1 MPKMIDKIKSQ
12 PLFFTYIF
20 LLFCLIIIVS
30 FSCSR
35 SEKEKKQ
42 AAVFLSQREKK
53 EVLENI
59 AKLTE
64 EIGNKEHENL
74 YAERGSQYIKLWRY
88 FDALKDFE
96 RAIYL
101 DPINLRAIKKIAAI
115 YFDFG
120 DDDNAMKYYGRM
132 FRTLNFSMNFVN
144 DNEMRKEMEKDA
156 EFAKNRIGV
165 LERIIAKREKEKDLT
180 ASYLRKQG
188 NLRADVENG
197 KGVMLYPEGVRFEG
211 MFENGIIKGEGKFIY
226 PDGAE
231 LEGVF
236 DGFVPV
242 SIKKATCNGKETEY
256 LLYRN
261 NFGEWDLPFMNCPIK

>member
-1 MPKMIDKIKSQ
+1 MKRIC
-12 PLFFTYIF
+12 FF
-20 LLFCLIIIVS
+20 LLFCLIAAAT
-30 FSCSR
+30 FSCNK
-35 SEKEKKQ
+35 SEKERKQ
-42 AAVFLSQREKK
+42 AAVFLNQREKK
-53 EVLENI
+53 EILENI

-64 EIGNKEHENL
+64 EIAKKEHEDL

-256 LLYRN
+256 LIHRN
-261 NFGEWDLPFMNCPIK
+261 NFGEWDVPFMNCPIR

>member
-1 MPKMIDKIKSQ
+1 MKRIC
-12 PLFFTYIF
+12 FF
-20 LLFCLIIIVS
+20 LLFCLIAAAT
-30 FSCSR
+30 FSCNK
-35 SEKEKKQ
+35 SEKERKQ

-64 EIGNKEHENL
+64 EIAKKEHEDL

-120 DDDNAMKYYGRM
+120 DDEKSLKYYNDMVM
-132 FRTLNFSMNFVN
+132 FLNLLKESAN
-144 DNEMRKEMEKDA
+144 DNEMRKEIEKDV
-156 EFAKNRIGV
+156 EFAKNKIGV
-165 LERIIAKREKEKDLT
+165 LERIIAKKEKEKDRT
-180 ASYLRKQG
+180 GGDLRKQG

-197 KGVMLYPEGVRFEG
+197 KGVLLCPDGARFEG
-211 MFENGIIKGEGKFIY
+211 MFENGMIKGEGKFIY

-231 LEGVF
+231 LEGIF
-236 DGFVPV
+236 DGFVPL
-242 SIKKATCNGKETEY
+242 SIKKATCSGKETEY

-261 NFGEWDLPFMNCPIK
+261 NFGEWDLPFMNCPIR

>member
-1 MPKMIDKIKSQ
+1 MIAVTAI
-12 PLFFTYIF
+12 
-20 LLFCLIIIVS
+20 
-30 FSCSR
+30 SCNK
-35 SEKEKKQ
+35 SEKERKQ

-64 EIGNKEHENL
+64 EIAKKEHEDL

-88 FDALKDFE
+88 FDALEDFK

-120 DDDNAMKYYGRM
+120 DDENSLKYYNDM
-132 FRTLNFSMNFVN
+132 VQFLNLFKDSVK
-144 DNEMRKEMEKDA
+144 DSEMLKEMEKDA

-165 LERIIAKREKEKDLT
+165 LERIIAKREKDLT

-188 NLRADVENG
+188 NLRSDVENG
-197 KGVMLYPEGVRFEG
+197 KGVMLCPDGVRFEG
-211 MFENGIIKGEGKFIY
+211 MFENGMIKGEGKFIY

-242 SIKKATCNGKETEY
+242 SIKKATCSGKETEY

-261 NFGEWDLPFMNCPIK
+261 NFGEWDLPFMNCPIR

>member
-1 MPKMIDKIKSQ
+1 MKR
-12 PLFFTYIF
+12 LYFF
-20 LLFCLIIIVS
+20 LLFCLIIIAGL
-30 FSCSR
+30 SCSR
-35 SEKEKKQ
+35 SEKERKQ
-42 AAVFLSQREKK
+42 AAVFLSQRDKK

-64 EIGNKEHENL
+64 EIAKKEDEDL

-88 FDALKDFE
+88 FDALEDFK
-96 RAIYL
+96 RAVYL

-120 DDDNAMKYYGRM
+120 DDEKSLKYYNDM
-132 FRTLNFSMNFVN
+132 VKFLNLFKDLVKDS
-144 DNEMRKEMEKDA
+144 EMRKEMEKDA

-165 LERIIAKREKEKDLT
+165 LERIIAKKEKEKDRT
-180 ASYLRKQG
+180 GGDLRKQG

-197 KGVMLYPEGVRFEG
+197 KGVLLFPDGARFEG
-211 MFENGIIKGEGKFIY
+211 MFENGMIKGEGKFIY

-231 LEGVF
+231 LEGIF
-236 DGFVPV
+236 DGFVPL
-242 SIKKATCNGKETEY
+242 SIKKATCSGKETEY

-261 NFGEWDLPFMNCPIK
+261 NFGEWDLPFMNCPIR

>member
-1 MPKMIDKIKSQ
+1 MRRIC
-12 PLFFTYIF
+12 FF
-20 LLFCLIIIVS
+20 LLFCLIFTAIL
-30 FSCSR
+30 SCNKT
-35 SEKEKKQ
+35 EKEKKQ
-42 AAVFLSQREKK
+42 AAVFLNQREKK

-64 EIGNKEHENL
+64 EIAKKEHENL

-88 FDALKDFE
+88 FDALDDFK

-101 DPINLRAIKKIAAI
+101 DPMNLRAIKKIAAV
-115 YFDFG
+115 YFVLG
-120 DDDNAMKYYGRM
+120 DDDNAMKYYGSM

-144 DNEMRKEMEKDA
+144 DNEVRKEMEKDA

>member
-1 MPKMIDKIKSQ
+1 MRRIC
-12 PLFFTYIF
+12 FF
-20 LLFCLIIIVS
+20 LLFCLIFTAIL
-30 FSCSR
+30 SCNKT
-35 SEKEKKQ
+35 EKEKKQ

-64 EIGNKEHENL
+64 EIGKKEHEDL

-88 FDALKDFE
+88 FDALEDFKK
-96 RAIYL
+96 AIYL
-101 DPINLRAIKKIAAI
+101 DPINLRAIKKIAAL
-115 YFDFG
+115 YFVLG
-120 DDDNAMKYYGRM
+120 DDEKSLKYY
-132 FRTLNFSMNFVN
+132 N
-144 DNEMRKEMEKDA
+144 DMMMLLDILKESVKDDDMRKDLEKDA
-156 EFAKNRIGV
+156 EFAKIRIGV

-180 ASYLRKQG
+180 PSYLRQQG
-188 NLRADVENG
+188 NLRAEVENG
-197 KGVMLYPEGVRFEG
+197 KGVMLCPDGVRFEG

-226 PDGAE
+226 PEGAE

-261 NFGEWDLPFMNCPIK
+261 NFGEWDLPFMNCPIR

>member
-1 MPKMIDKIKSQ
+1 MKRIC
-12 PLFFTYIF
+12 FF
-20 LLFCLIIIVS
+20 LLFCLIAATI
-30 FSCSR
+30 FSCNK
-35 SEKEKKQ
+35 SEKERKQ
-42 AAVFLSQREKK
+42 AAVFLNQREKK

-59 AKLTE
+59 AKLTK
-64 EIGNKEHENL
+64 EIAKKEHEDL

-88 FDALKDFE
+88 FDALEDFK

-101 DPINLRAIKKIAAI
+101 DPMNLRAIKKIAAI

-120 DDDNAMKYYGRM
+120 DDEKSLKYYNDM
-132 FRTLNFSMNFVN
+132 VQFLNLFKELAN

-180 ASYLRKQG
+180 PSYLRKQG

-197 KGVMLYPEGVRFEG
+197 KGGLLCPDGVRFEG
-211 MFENGIIKGEGKFIY
+211 MFENGIIKGKGKFIY
-226 PDGAE
+226 PEGAE

-261 NFGEWDLPFMNCPIK
+261 NFGEWDVPFMNCPIR